1 MKFSDIENVI
11 DKHIDEIIAFRRD
24 LHEHPELG
32 GNEVRTS
39 AKVTEQLKKLPVKIR
54 ENVGGHGVIADLTGS
69 EEGKTILLRGDMDA
83 LPINEINNL
92 SFSSKVPDT
101 MHACGHD
108 MHTSIVL
115 GTAIVLSE
123 LKDKIKGNVKFM
135 FQPNEESAPIGG
147 SRAMM
152 ADGLLENPKV
162 DEAFALHVF
171 GNPTGTVA
179 FRPGVTNSRSDRIT
193 IEIKGKSSHGSLPGE
208 GRDAIVTAANI
219 ISSIQTIISRNMGPG
234 ENAVVTIGKIT
245 GGSRYNV
252 VSDHVILE
260 GTVRTFDTGTADLI
274 KKRLNKIVTD
284 ISEAYECTGILDYQ
298 DGYDFMF
305 NDLALSEEVIK
316 SLNPLLG
323 KDNII
328 IQPNPLPAG
337 EDFSFVT
344 KKVPS
349 VFLWLGTETDFNKG
363 KCILHN
369 PEFMADENSIKIG
382 IKVLCKL
389 VLDRLNSLE

>member
-1 MKFSDIENVI
+1 
-11 DKHIDEIIAFRRD
+11 
-24 LHEHPELG
+24 
-32 GNEVRTS
+32 
-39 AKVTEQLKKLPVKIR
+39 
-54 ENVGGHGVIADLTGS
+54 
-69 EEGKTILLRGDMDA
+69 
-83 LPINEINNL
+83 
-92 SFSSKVPDT
+92 
-101 MHACGHD
+101 
-108 MHTSIVL
+108 
-115 GTAIVLSE
+115 
-123 LKDKIKGNVKFM
+123 
-135 FQPNEESAPIGG
+135 
-147 SRAMM
+147 
-152 ADGLLENPKV
+152 
-162 DEAFALHVF
+162 
-171 GNPTGTVA
+171 
-179 FRPGVTNSRSDRIT
+179 
-193 IEIKGKSSHGSLPGE
+193 
-208 GRDAIVTAANI
+208 
-219 ISSIQTIISRNMGPG
+219 MGPG

-252 VSDHVILE
+252 VSDHVKLE

>member
-11 DKHIDEIIAFRRD
+11 DKHIDKIIAFRRD

-32 GNEVRTS
+32 GNEIRTS
-39 AKVTEQLKKLPVKIR
+39 AKVAEQLKKLPVKIR
-54 ENVGGHGVIADLTGS
+54 ENIGGHGIIADLTGI

-83 LPINEINNL
+83 LPINENNNL
-92 SFSSKVPDT
+92 SFSSKVPDI

-108 MHTSIVL
+108 IHTSIIL

-152 ADGLLENPKV
+152 DDGLLENPKV
-162 DEAFALHVF
+162 DEAYALHVF

-179 FRPGVTNSRSDRIT
+179 FRPGVANSRSDRIT

-252 VSDHVILE
+252 VSDYVKLE
-260 GTVRTFDTGTADLI
+260 GTVRTFDTGTAELI
-274 KKRLNKIVTD
+274 KKRLNRIVMD
-284 ISEAYECTGILDYQ
+284 IADAYECIGILDYQ

-305 NDLALSEEVIK
+305 NDLTLSEEVIK

-337 EDFSFVT
+337 EDFSFIT

-369 PEFMADENSIKIG
+369 PEFMADENSLKIG
-382 IKVLCKL
+382 IKVLCKI